1 MVTMIIGGSGHVSG
15 QWAEA
20 IWGWILGT
28 QLALVALVFGEQ
40 VTHSISHPVA
50 VLGGLLRAVLP
61 RAGQP
66 GTRKTTRSSCDLR
79 QCITW
84 P

>member
-20 IWGWILGT
+20 IWGWIIGT

-40 VTHSISHPVA
+40 VNH
-50 VLGGLLRAVLP
+50 LRSQAL
-61 RAGQP
+61 
-66 GTRKTTRSSCDLR
+66 
-79 QCITW
+79 
-84 P
+84 